1 MHFQNLLAAANSD
14 HCMWIQSGIDSENGI
29 ATHDKGIGSNAGTS
43 KESWQMHYNAECEPG
58 ITFETE
64 WPAVSISDG
73 ADNLGLQGAT
83 WNYGSNFG
91 GPLKSTWTSGADTV
105 HDGGVGMYGKFGTG
119 EYSPY

>member
-73 ADNLGLQGAT
+73 ADNLGLQ
-83 WNYGSNFG
+83 
-91 GPLKSTWTSGADTV
+91 V
-105 HDGGVGMYGKFGTG
+105 C
-119 EYSPY
+119 